1 MNSKGIM
8 VSLRKFLLVNHFG
21 YANTFIHEGYNENN
35 VPLYDWIYSHDAG
48 EYAVIDSDIKNGE
61 CHINVNYI
69 EFNDNILADGL
80 KIIKNKISYGERIR
94 DNDIEL
100 LDRAIKRLKS

>member
-1 MNSKGIM
+1 M
-8 VSLRKFLLVNHFG
+8 VNLRKFLLVSHFG
-21 YANTFIHEGYNENN
+21 YAHTFIHEGYNKNS

-48 EYAVIDSDIKNGE
+48 EYAVIDSDIKDDKY
-61 CHINVNYI
+61 HINVNYI
-69 EFNDNILADGL
+69 ELNDNALADGL
-80 KIIKNKISYGERIR
+80 KIIKNKILYGERIK